1 MNQETSSAISH
12 LYPDVSSTA
21 LLVLDDGSDTGII
34 FHGHALG
41 HQGTSTGE
49 VVFNT
54 SMTGYQEIL
63 SDPSY
68 AEQIITLTYPHIGN
82 TGTNTLDNES
92 QVVRARGL
100 VIRDNVEAYSNW
112 RGETSLSSYLQ
123 AHNVVAISNIDT
135 RRITKILRTH
145 GSLNGCITTEL
156 SPKDALKEAQAFQG
170 LVNTDLAKEVSTTT
184 EYQFTTGTYNLEHNT
199 YSASHDVG
207 SYHVVVYDYGVKE
220 NILRML
226 SIRGCKLTVVNAQT
240 PVSEV
245 LAKNPDGVFLSNGP
259 GDPSPCDYAI
269 ANIKQL
275 LEQNIPMFGIC
286 LGHQLLGLALGCE
299 TAKMKF
305 GHHGANHPVQDIKTK
320 KVYITSQNHG
330 FALDT
335 LSDEAEV
342 THTSLFDHTIQGIRA
357 KHAPAFGFQGHPEA
371 SPGPQDMDYL
381 FDQFIS
387 LMQ

>member
-1 MNQETSSAISH
+1 MNQETSSVISH
-12 LYPDVSSTA
+12 SYPDVSSSA
-21 LLVLDDGSDTGII
+21 ILALDDGSDTGII
-34 FHGHALG
+34 FYGHALG
-41 HQGTSTGE
+41 QQGTSTGE

-82 TGTNTLDNES
+82 TGTNGLDNES
-92 QVVRARGL
+92 QVVRASGL
-100 VIRDNVEAYSNW
+100 IIRNNVEAYSNW
-112 RGETSLSSYLQ
+112 RGETSLNSYLDTN
-123 AHNVVAISNIDT
+123 NVVAISNIDT
-135 RRITKILRTH
+135 RKLTKILRTY

-156 SPKDALKEAQAFQG
+156 SPEDALKEAKTFRG
-170 LVNTDLAKEVSTTT
+170 LANTDLAIEVSTQT
-184 EYQFTTGTYNLEHNT
+184 EYQFATGTYNLEHNT
-199 YSASHDVG
+199 YSTSHNTD

-226 SIRGCKLTVVNAQT
+226 SMRGCTLTVVNAQT
-240 PVSEV
+240 PVNEV
-245 LAKNPDGVFLSNGP
+245 LAKNPDGIFLSNGP
-259 GDPSPCDYAI
+259 GDPSPCDYAV

-275 LEQNIPMFGIC
+275 LEKKIPIFGIC

-305 GHHGANHPVQDIKTK
+305 GHHGANHPVQDTETK

-330 FALDT
+330 FTLD
-335 LSDEAEV
+335 SPSEQVEV

-357 KHAPAFGFQGHPEA
+357 KNAPAFGFQGHPEA